1 MITIS
6 DNKFNERGSR
16 LGEFVLFQK
25 LFEDY
30 FRSLVTYSY
39 RYVNDW
45 SVGEDI
51 VQDVFM
57 ALWINRDKIDFEE
70 PIKPYLYR
78 ATYNR
83 SINYLN
89 SVSVQRRVDHADMLD
104 ELIDREILSYN
115 QHDNLLLKE
124 IEEEITSFVGTL
136 PEQRKR
142 VFLLSREENL
152 KNKEIA
158 FRLNISEKAVEKHIT
173 KALSD
178 IRTHLDRNRPDV
190 RSDLF
195 LAEPTLI
202 VSHCREALLF
212 RLNATFVMQLSCI

>member
-70 PIKPYLYR
+70 AIKPYLYR

-158 FRLNISEKAVEKHIT
+158 LRLNISEKAVEKHIT

-178 IRTHLDRNRPDV
+178 IRTHLTETGLM
-190 RSDLF
+190 SGLICF
-195 LAEPTLI
+195 L
-202 VSHCREALLF
+202 
-212 RLNATFVMQLSCI
+212 LNQH

>member
-104 ELIDREILSYN
+104 ELIDREIQSYN

-158 FRLNISEKAVEKHIT
+158 LRLNISEKALEKHIT

-178 IRTHLDRNRPDV
+178 IRTHLTETGLM
-190 RSDLF
+190 SGLICF
-195 LAEPTLI
+195 L
-202 VSHCREALLF
+202 
-212 RLNATFVMQLSCI
+212 LNQN

>member
-30 FRSLVTYSY
+30 VRSLVTYSY

-158 FRLNISEKAVEKHIT
+158 LRLNISEKAVEKHIT

-178 IRTHLDRNRPDV
+178 IRTHLTEIGLM
-190 RSDLF
+190 SGLICF
-195 LAEPTLI
+195 L
-202 VSHCREALLF
+202 
-212 RLNATFVMQLSCI
+212 LNQH

>member
-78 ATYNR
+78 AAYNR

-158 FRLNISEKAVEKHIT
+158 LRLNISEKAVEKHIT

-178 IRTHLDRNRPDV
+178 IRTHLTETGLM
-190 RSDLF
+190 SGLICF
-195 LAEPTLI
+195 L
-202 VSHCREALLF
+202 
-212 RLNATFVMQLSCI
+212 LNQH

>member
-57 ALWINRDKIDFEE
+57 AHLSIGIKLILRNQDKILLVSG
-70 PIKPYLYR
+70 YL
-78 ATYNR
+78 
-83 SINYLN
+83 
-89 SVSVQRRVDHADMLD
+89 
-104 ELIDREILSYN
+104 
-115 QHDNLLLKE
+115 
-124 IEEEITSFVGTL
+124 
-136 PEQRKR
+136 
-142 VFLLSREENL
+142 
-152 KNKEIA
+152 
-158 FRLNISEKAVEKHIT
+158 
-173 KALSD
+173 
-178 IRTHLDRNRPDV
+178 
-190 RSDLF
+190 
-195 LAEPTLI
+195 
-202 VSHCREALLF
+202 
-212 RLNATFVMQLSCI
+212 

>member
-104 ELIDREILSYN
+104 ELIDWEILSYN

-158 FRLNISEKAVEKHIT
+158 LRLNISEKAVEKHIT

-178 IRTHLDRNRPDV
+178 IRTHLTETGLM
-190 RSDLF
+190 SGLICF
-195 LAEPTLI
+195 L
-202 VSHCREALLF
+202 
-212 RLNATFVMQLSCI
+212 LNQH

>member
-70 PIKPYLYR
+70 PIKPYLYQ

-158 FRLNISEKAVEKHIT
+158 LRLNISEKAVEKHIT

-178 IRTHLDRNRPDV
+178 IRTHLTETGLM
-190 RSDLF
+190 SGLICF
-195 LAEPTLI
+195 L
-202 VSHCREALLF
+202 
-212 RLNATFVMQLSCI
+212 LNQH